1 MEINFTQLYF
11 NSSIRH
17 VKALLI
23 RLPVPLFRG
32 GCIKQSAGNYSVC
45 TAIHLMAFCFQ
56 FLTLQRF
63 YKDMEENP
71 NIVQFLSSI
80 TEQLTP
86 LSQVGIKQCK
96 LSSVTIRRREEER
109 EKAVKGNGRCQA
121 GQ

>member
-1 MEINFTQLYF
+1 
-11 NSSIRH
+11 
-17 VKALLI
+17 
-23 RLPVPLFRG
+23 
-32 GCIKQSAGNYSVC
+32 
-45 TAIHLMAFCFQ
+45 MAFCFQ

-71 NIVQFLSSI
+71 SIVQFLSSI